1 MKFLEQLFCHSGIR
15 NLSILARWYPE
26 GPSFSFFP
34 YPVADTSKPWGDP
47 TCNKCSG
54 TCYGHYVTDVK
65 ELLKLHATGKAI
77 RCLPPSQI
85 ISEFHKTLDG
95 RNAEKSEVNELSKKC
110 LLSPDDFQLWLEH
123 LEQVSINR
131 KKGAEK
137 ASVTRKNK
145 KKQKMKKSLFS
156 YETFTVHVIR
166 LYHAVAVTRVQ
177 LCFQYSQRL

>member
-1 MKFLEQLFCHSGIR
+1 M
-15 NLSILARWYPE
+15 
-26 GPSFSFFP
+26 
-34 YPVADTSKPWGDP
+34 
-47 TCNKCSG
+47 
-54 TCYGHYVTDVK
+54 
-65 ELLKLHATGKAI
+65 LKLHATGKAI

-110 LLSPDDFQLWLEH
+110 LLSPGDVQLWLEH
-123 LEQVSINR
+123 LEQVSVNR

-145 KKQKMKKSLFS
+145 NKQKMKKSLFS
-156 YETFTVHVIR
+156 YETFTIHVVR

-177 LCFQYSQRL
+177 LCFQYSQIL